1 VTHLVDIYWI
11 FPLIAIGQCFELV
24 NHTRLFIG
32 IFCFVY
38 FILFYFFFFRLHF
51 VVKMPKRR
59 LRSGSNLPMN
69 SSCFL
74 CNIEIPGDSKDL
86 FEHFRSIH
94 FITTEP
100 AKDSPIYIDEQP
112 DDNENDHCP
121 DLEELS
127 FHDIA
132 MECGEVPLD
141 ADVSKWT
148 AEDVARKLR
157 MEAFD
162 QTVIDTFKGKILI
175 FWIYYLA
182 KG

>member
-1 VTHLVDIYWI
+1 M
-11 FPLIAIGQCFELV
+11 
-24 NHTRLFIG
+24 
-32 IFCFVY
+32 
-38 FILFYFFFFRLHF
+38 FFFRLHLLN
-51 VVKMPKRR
+51 MPKRR
-59 LRSGSNLPMN
+59 IRSSTNLPMN

-86 FEHFRSIH
+86 FEHFRSVH

-100 AKDSPIYIDEQP
+100 AKENQSFEQDDKQDE
-112 DDNENDHCP
+112 HCP

-132 MECGEVPLD
+132 MECGELPLE

-148 AEDVARKLR
+148 SEDVARKLK

-162 QTVIDTFKGKILI
+162 QSVIDTFKGTENKFFGRAVLSFYQQIGGGV
-175 FWIYYLA
+175 Y
-182 KG
+182 